1 MNMLEER
8 DATEMLY
15 EDEEE
20 SLYQVRLASFK
31 IGLNGVSQEN

>member
-1 MNMLEER
+1 MSMLEER
-8 DATEMLY
+8 DAKEMLY

-20 SLYQVRLASFK
+20 SLYQVRQASFN